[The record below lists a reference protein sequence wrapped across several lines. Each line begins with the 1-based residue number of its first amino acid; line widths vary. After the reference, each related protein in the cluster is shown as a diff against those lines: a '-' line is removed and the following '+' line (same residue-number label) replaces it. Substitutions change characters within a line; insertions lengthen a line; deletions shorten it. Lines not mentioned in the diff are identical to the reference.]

1 MFESLPQDHSA
12 VLAGSC
18 IVLSIGKGQAVDL
31 KAEAEEAKRLLQLA
45 LSIDENDA
53 DTLALGGHITAWS
66 GDFDTAIEMVD
77 RSIALI
83 QILMLLDAARLDL
96 PICGP
101 GRGGSPEFERS
112 TPLSPLD
119 PLLYLTLTGMAL
131 AFIRLQRFDEAVVVA
146 MKAHRKNDETE
157 TDILHAN

>member
-12 VLAGSC
+12 ALAGSC

-45 LSIDENDA
+45 LSIDEKDA

-77 RSIALI
+77 RSIALNPNSA
-83 QILMLLDAARLDL
+83 LLGGCEA
-96 PICGP
+96 GP
-101 GRGGSPEFERS
+101 
-112 TPLSPLD
+112 TN
-119 PLLYLTLTGMAL
+119 MW
-131 AFIRLQRFDEAVVVA
+131 A
-146 MKAHRKNDETE
+146 MPRRQSGV
-157 TDILHAN
+157 